1 MLTLQ
6 NNAVAGLELCGL
18 EASAEEVSSG
28 RSKFD
33 LSVSVAERR
42 SADGAPAGI
51 VGVLEYA
58 SDLFERSSVEGIA
71 DRLVRVLE
79 GAVAEPERSIGKLVV
94 LSAGE
99 RQRILREW
107 NDTTRAVPAATLPE
121 LFAAQVAK
129 SPQATAAVFEG
140 STLTYGELEA

>member
-6 NNAVAGLELCGL
+6 NQAVAGLELSGL
-18 EASAEEVSSG
+18 EAIAEEVSSG

-42 SADGAPAGI
+42 GADGGAGGI
-51 VGVLEYA
+51 VGALEYA
-58 SDLFERSSVEGIA
+58 SDLFERSSVEAIA

-79 GAVAEPERSIGKLVV
+79 GAVAEPDRSIGKLAG

-99 RQRILREW
+99 RHRIVVEG
-107 NDTTRAVPAATLPE
+107 TETVGAVAGWTLPWV
-121 LFAAQVAK
+121 FA
-129 SPQATAAVFEG
+129 G
-140 STLTYGELEA
+140 

>member
-6 NNAVAGLELCGL
+6 NQGVAGLELCGL
-18 EASAEEVSSG
+18 EARAEEVSSG

-42 SADGAPAGI
+42 DAGGRPAGI
-51 VGVLEYA
+51 VGALEYA

-79 GAVAEPERSIGKLVV
+79 GAVADPERSIGRLDV
-94 LSAGE
+94 LSAGG
-99 RQRILREW
+99 RDRLPRGG
-107 NDTTRAVPAATLPE
+107 NADGRAGA
-121 LFAAQVAK
+121 
-129 SPQATAAVFEG
+129 G
-140 STLTYGELEA
+140 

>member
-6 NNAVAGLELCGL
+6 NQAVAGLELCGL
-18 EASAEEVSSG
+18 EASAEAVSSG

-42 SADGAPAGI
+42 GADGGAGGI
-51 VGVLEYA
+51 VGALEYA
-58 SDLFERSSVEGIA
+58 SDLFERSSVEAIA

-79 GAVAEPERSIGKLVV
+79 GVVAEPERSIGKLAV

-99 RQRILREW
+99 RHRILREW
-107 NDTTRAVPAATLPE
+107 NATGRAVAAGSLPE
-121 LFAAQVAK
+121 LFAAQVAEEA
-129 SPQATAAVFEG
+129 QETDEG
-140 STLTYGELEA
+140 FGG